1 MPAMAELYCAS
12 SARVTYKYKDPRGW
26 AEFKQQFADGSAK
39 GHAMTMRGV
48 QGARA
53 AVLRADGGARRRSPS
68 RCW

>member
-1 MPAMAELYCAS
+1 MAELYCAS
-12 SARVTYKYKDPRGW
+12 SARVQYRDKDPRGW

-53 AVLRADGGARRRSPS
+53 AVLRAHGGTGRRSPS